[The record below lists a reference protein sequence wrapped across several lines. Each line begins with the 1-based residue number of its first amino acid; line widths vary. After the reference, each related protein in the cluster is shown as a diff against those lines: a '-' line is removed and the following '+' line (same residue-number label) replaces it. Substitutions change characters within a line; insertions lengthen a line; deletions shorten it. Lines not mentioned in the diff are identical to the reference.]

1 MRDNSIAPED
11 VYEESMAW
19 ITSYFAPFPDLAS
32 VTPQSVMER
41 KRLSEVSPNAPNLV
55 TRITQAELAEL
66 TCPEVYERVGV
77 GLVEWQVYA
86 ENIRRA
92 LLDTRGAWKNVKFI
106 AAWGSMSVWSTA
118 WGARGLLD
126 LLEMPADEDA
136 QRRQIEIVRVEDANH
151 FVCAFFIL
159 IVLNYSLLL
168 ESLFS
173 IVRKGWLDLL

>member
-1 MRDNSIAPED
+1 
-11 VYEESMAW
+11 
-19 ITSYFAPFPDLAS
+19 
-32 VTPQSVMER
+32 
-41 KRLSEVSPNAPNLV
+41 
-55 TRITQAELAEL
+55 
-66 TCPEVYERVGV
+66 
-77 GLVEWQVYA
+77 
-86 ENIRRA
+86 
-92 LLDTRGAWKNVKFI
+92 
-106 AAWGSMSVWSTA
+106 MSVWSTA

-159 IVLNYSLLL
+159 IVSNYSLLL